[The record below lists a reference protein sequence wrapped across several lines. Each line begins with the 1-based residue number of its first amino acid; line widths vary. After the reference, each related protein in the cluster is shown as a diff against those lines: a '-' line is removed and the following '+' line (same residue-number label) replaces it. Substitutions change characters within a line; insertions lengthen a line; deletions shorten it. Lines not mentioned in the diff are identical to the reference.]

1 MKKEKLAEQKRLK
14 TQLKRKKKKEL
25 VNYNWIIKITLLT
38 FFISLTFSS
47 ISEFVIPNVNL
58 IIGIILVIIFIFLG
72 IIFDMIGVSVTS
84 VDEKPFH
91 SMNSRRVK
99 GADVAVLFKK
109 NADKVSSF
117 CNDVVGD
124 ICGIVSGS
132 TGSIIALNIAS
143 KLEIDKFIV
152 TLLITALIAS
162 LTIGGKALGK
172 SFAINKSNV
181 ILYKFSKFVS
191 CFYKIRKK

>member
-1 MKKEKLAEQKRLK
+1 MKKEKLDEKKSLK

-84 VDEKPFH
+84 ADEKPFH
-91 SMNSRRVK
+91 SMNSRPVK